1 VKELSE
7 ELKSLS
13 QIIEMK
19 RSRSIKKDI
28 YLAIDALSKMF
39 GLSRMEEQ
47 CIIICLAIEVDSKYE
62 KLYGYIQDD
71 ITKKKP
77 TVDMVLRLLCGS
89 FEDRLEARRIF
100 KRESPLL
107 KFLIGIN
114 EGSYGQTPLISQE
127 LKLHN
132 RIVDF
137 LLGHNYIDEKL
148 VDFTFSSG
156 LTETVEKPNYRTS
169 ANLLSENKLNI
180 IKKIKKY
187 SSESKPEGHNT
198 VFNFY
203 GPPGSG
209 KKLLAE
215 AVCKALKMPLLT
227 ADLSKLDTH
236 KLTHEDA
243 LLRLVRE
250 SLLHK
255 AVLCIE
261 NLESFFNEGNK
272 SCTNIRY
279 FVETVGRILPMT
291 FLLSSEK
298 LNYESPSDEVDY
310 LDVEI

>member
-1 VKELSE
+1 MIEMKQLTLGKLNGESDLTEYFCSREHLKDELKRLDQMLLLHILSHNSYMSDNPLDQLKGLVISREEITGLLEEPHFLLSDQAKVKELSE
-7 ELKSLS
+7 ELKRLS
-13 QIIEMK
+13 EIIEMK
-19 RSRSIKKDI
+19 RSRSLKKDI

-39 GLSRMEEQ
+39 GLNRMEEQ

-89 FEDRLEARRIF
+89 FEDRLEARHIF

-137 LLGHNYIDEKL
+137 LLGHNYIDDKL

-169 ANLLSENKLNI
+169 ANFLRRSVYI
-180 IKKIKKY
+180 
-187 SSESKPEGHNT
+187 T
-198 VFNFY
+198 CF
-203 GPPGSG
+203 
-209 KKLLAE
+209 
-215 AVCKALKMPLLT
+215 LKSYFIFL
-227 ADLSKLDTH
+227 KLDCC
-236 KLTHEDA
+236 
-243 LLRLVRE
+243 
-250 SLLHK
+250 SSNYSY
-255 AVLCIE
+255 I
-261 NLESFFNEGNK
+261 
-272 SCTNIRY
+272 I
-279 FVETVGRILPMT
+279 IL
-291 FLLSSEK
+291 
-298 LNYESPSDEVDY
+298 
-310 LDVEI
+310 